1 MGLFKWI
8 AGGLLAKGAH
18 NKLNPPQVTVP
29 HGIQV
34 VGLKARGLNDYTIKY
49 KRENSN
55 VTEQFTVSRNC
66 KSMSGGWEFYWS

>member
-29 HGIQV
+29 HGVQL
-34 VGLKARGLNDYTIKY
+34 VGLKARGLNEYTIKY
-49 KRENSN
+49 KRVSSN
-55 VTEQFTVSRNC
+55 VTEQFTVSRNTI
-66 KSMSGGWEFYWS
+66 SMSGGWEFYWS